1 VGLFRDLR
9 AAVFGRYG
17 LGFDPAPEEALK
29 AEMDRPWAAREGR

>member
-9 AAVFGRYG
+9 AAVFGRHG